1 MYSFLSCWQLLLPHL
16 SHPGTP
22 SRRMTNLEH
31 LRHPQK
37 LDLKV
42 QMSFSQRPAYVS
54 ETMVVGL
61 RQKASHP
68 LVNADSLLS
77 CFHLL
82 LAMANG
88 TASSRLISTCTY
100 STALPCGCRWRWCR
114 WRWCRWRRHRSVSP
128 VDCCCSVLTLEAY
141 TFGYFPSALSSL

>member
-1 MYSFLSCWQLLLPHL
+1 MHSLLSYWQLLLPHS

-22 SRRMTNLEH
+22 SRRMTNLEQQ
-31 LRHPQK
+31 RHPQK
-37 LDLKV
+37 LDLKF
-42 QMSFSQRPAYVS
+42 QTSFSRRPVYVS

-88 TASSRLISTCTY
+88 TASSRLISACTY
-100 STALPCGCRWRWCR
+100 STALSCGCQVVEEC
-114 WRWCRWRRHRSVSP
+114 VSSRLLLLSADPGSIHLGLLFFCTQLAVKQHP
-128 VDCCCSVLTLEAY
+128 VHPRDL
-141 TFGYFPSALSSL
+141 

>member
-1 MYSFLSCWQLLLPHL
+1 MDSLLSCWELLLPHF

-22 SRRMTNLEH
+22 SRRMTNLEQQ
-31 LRHPQK
+31 RHPQK

-42 QMSFSQRPAYVS
+42 QMSFSRRPAYVS

-68 LVNADSLLS
+68 LVNADGLLS

-82 LAMANG
+82 IAMANG
-88 TASSRLISTCTY
+88 TASSRLISAYTY
-100 STALPCGCRWRWCR
+100 STALSCGCC
-114 WRWCRWRRHRSVSP
+114 WRWCRWRRHWSVSP
-128 VDCCCSVLTLEAY
+128 VDCCCSVLTLEAH
-141 TFGYFPSALSSL
+141 TLGCFPSALSSL